1 MAKSAEAF
9 RTISEVS
16 DILETPAHVLRFW
29 ESQFSQ
35 VRPLKRAG
43 GRRYYRPQDVALL
56 GGIRKLLH
64 DDGVTIRGVQK
75 ILREQG
81 ARQVATLSGLAEDGA
96 LVGEAL
102 AAAAAEAAPPAALSE
117 TSPAPLQAAPEAPAV
132 AVAAEPAAPP
142 AVVAP
147 PVAEDTREPFLPFLA
162 FPAPTRPAPAPAAS
176 PVPEAPMM
184 VDAPTLPQAGVATV
198 TSLRGGA
205 DADEPASIRLRR
217 VDIVRAGARRQQFM
231 AVYLRLR
238 ALRDRRMADQ
248 SGAQP

>member
-102 AAAAAEAAPPAALSE
+102 SGAAAEAARPAPVPE
-117 TSPAPLQAAPEAPAV
+117 TPPAPLQAGPEAPADTAAAEAPPV
-132 AVAAEPAAPP
+132 AVPP
-142 AVVAP
+142 A
-147 PVAEDTREPFLPFLA
+147 VAEDTREPFLPFLA
-162 FPAPTRPAPAPAAS
+162 FPAPARPAPAPAAS

-184 VDAPTLPQAGVATV
+184 VDAPSLPQAGAATV
-198 TSLRGGA
+198 TSLRGGDP
-205 DADEPASIRLRR
+205 DADEPVSIRLRH

-231 AVYLRLR
+231 AVYLRLK
-238 ALRDRRMADQ
+238 ALRDRRLAGQ